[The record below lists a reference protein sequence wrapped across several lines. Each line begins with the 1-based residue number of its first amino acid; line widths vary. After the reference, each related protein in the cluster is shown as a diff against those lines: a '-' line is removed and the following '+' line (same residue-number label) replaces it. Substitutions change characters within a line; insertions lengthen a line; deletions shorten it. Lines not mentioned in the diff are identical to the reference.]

1 MRFRVGDRV
10 VPVFASHKAGVITE
24 VKSQAKGQW
33 SVGGPTMT
41 QILITIKH
49 DNPEFGESVWPA
61 KDIIKEP

>member
-24 VKSQAKGQW
+24 VKSQTKGQW

-41 QILITIKH
+41 QILITIKQNFLLDTH
-49 DNPEFGESVWPA
+49 
-61 KDIIKEP
+61 